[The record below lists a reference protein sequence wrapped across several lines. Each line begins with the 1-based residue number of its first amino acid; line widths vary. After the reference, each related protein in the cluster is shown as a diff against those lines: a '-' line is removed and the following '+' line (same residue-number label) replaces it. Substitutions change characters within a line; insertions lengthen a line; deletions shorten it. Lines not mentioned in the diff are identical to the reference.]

1 MLDLLDMTRTW
12 IAVALVVA
20 ACSSNGPGTGDQP
33 DGGDRDGD
41 AGVRP
46 PFTSGVSTL
55 AGDSAAGYLDGSRE
69 VNLFH
74 NPVNLAYG
82 PDGKVYVA
90 DFDNDK
96 LRAVDA
102 TGTTTTVI
110 DQPGFVRPFG
120 LAFAPDGTLWV
131 STDNDPSGGHTLM
144 SGTIWKIDVAAHT
157 AMPVAVAI
165 GRPRSLAVL
174 ADGRL
179 AAADDLHDVIELVD
193 PHTGTATILA
203 GAWDAPGTADAIGAF
218 ARFASPYGL
227 VQRSDGKLV
236 VCDFG
241 NHRLRVVALDGT
253 VTTLA
258 GSVAGFVDGAMT
270 GAKFDHP
277 QGLAI
282 AANGDLFL
290 TDIDNFRVRRIPAGG
305 TAIETIA
312 GDGTPGYV
320 DADDRL
326 GAELYGLEGIAVK
339 PDGSMVYAADGTR
352 GEDVAFNRIRQI
364 QL

>member
-1 MLDLLDMTRTW
+1 MTRTW
-12 IAVALVVA
+12 IAIALVVA
-20 ACSSNGPGTGDQP
+20 ACSSNGSGGGDQP
-33 DGGDRDGD
+33 DGGGGDG
-41 AGVRP
+41 AGGDGGART
-46 PFTSGVSTL
+46 PFTTGVSTL
-55 AGDSAAGYLDGSRE
+55 AGDALAGYLDGSRD

-102 TGTTTTVI
+102 AGTATTVI
-110 DQPGFVRPFG
+110 DQPGFQRPFG
-120 LAFAPDGTLWV
+120 MAFAPDGALWV
-131 STDNDPSGGHTLM
+131 STDNDPNGGHTLM
-144 SGTIWKIDVAAHT
+144 SGTIWKVDVAAHT

-179 AAADDLHDVIELVD
+179 AAADDLHHVIELVD

-203 GAWDAPGTADAIGAF
+203 GAWDAPGAVDAIGAF
-218 ARFASPYGL
+218 ARFSSPYGL
-227 VQRSDGKLV
+227 VQRGDGKLV
-236 VCDFG
+236 VCDFD
-241 NHRLRVVALDGT
+241 NHRLRVVGLDGT

-258 GSVAGFVDGAMT
+258 GSVAGFADGAMT

-282 AANGDLFL
+282 AANGDLFI
-290 TDIDNFRVRRIPAGG
+290 TDIDNFRVRRIASGG
-305 TAIETIA
+305 TTIETIA
-312 GDGTPGYV
+312 GDGTAGYL
-320 DADDRL
+320 DSDDRL
-326 GAELYGLEGIAVK
+326 GSELYGLEGISVK

-352 GEDVAFNRIRQI
+352 GEDVPFNRIRQI